1 MVIRIYIFLIALLL
15 PVVSWADCGP
25 YYGFYGYQFLN
36 PKVIDYDTKLAP
48 FFLAFGGNF
57 QDEVV
62 SAVEV
67 QLEDNLAEWH
77 ERYCEQVDL
86 TDIQNLI
93 YGNTENRLQRLL
105 RLIGQPDARPAD
117 LPPNLRA
124 NTFAQHLLRHKCE
137 EVVEYLLFAKRCE
150 PLVTINANA
159 FTTDNSRREDM
170 ERLIDD
176 GLDRFKT
183 LKSHYVRL
191 RYAYQL
197 IRLAH
202 YLKEYAYVIEL
213 YEYLMPKIEA
223 DESIIYDWIEGHRA
237 GALQSMGDYPQSAYL
252 YSRVFARCPSKRE
265 SAYLS
270 FKINTD
276 EQWQAALLLCES
288 DQERA
293 MMHVLRS
300 QNSKAQ
306 LVEEMRSIY
315 QYDPQNA
322 ALTPLLMRELLELE
336 RDLLGL
342 DFNPNRQRNQQAFG
356 RPRKGVTS
364 RVVALQGFINEVIQ
378 DGVSDQTDFWLFAR
392 GVVEMLSGDY
402 FYAEETFEDLR
413 LQSENDSIIT
423 QLDILD
429 EVLHVLAL
437 NQVSDSIEVYYYQ
450 LLRQDALRKKYP
462 DLRPLVNDKLEAV
475 YRQKGAPG
483 KAALLQYGFDALR
496 LNPQLSQI
504 EELEN
509 MADSLLGNRFDRLL
523 LAERVGPNA
532 NDDINDLL
540 GTYYLQQGQWETAL
554 EVFRRVP
561 AARRDA
567 YGTYVPFVKQF
578 KDRVNFRPSATAT
591 EYNKVDLLERLLNL
605 EEEARGTTNDT
616 LAARNYF
623 NIGLALYNMSY
634 FSYNWRMADYFRS
647 GSSMEQLQRNRRTEN
662 FVFAHPEA
670 PLGNREDMNMERA
683 RYYFERALT
692 RAPNREAAAEAVF
705 FAAKTERNQHYTSAP
720 KGATRPFRYFQL
732 LQSNYSDTRFY
743 QKAIAECRTF
753 AWYVDQ

>member
-1 MVIRIYIFLIALLL
+1 MALRSWIFLVTLLL
-15 PVVSWADCGP
+15 PALAAAECGP

-36 PKVIDYDTKLAP
+36 PKVLDYDSRLAP
-48 FFLAFGGNF
+48 FFLTFGGRGE
-57 QDEVV
+57 DDAM
-62 SAVEV
+62 SAAAV

-86 TDIQNLI
+86 TDVQNLI

-105 RLIGQPDARPAD
+105 RLIGQPKARAAD

-124 NTFAQHLLRHKCE
+124 NSLAQHLLRYRCE
-137 EVVEYLLFAKRCE
+137 EVVEYLIFAKRCE
-150 PLVTINANA
+150 PLVVANANV
-159 FTTDNSRREDM
+159 FSPPNSRREDM
-170 ERLIDD
+170 ERLIDE
-176 GLDRFKT
+176 GLTRFKS

-202 YLKEYAYVIEL
+202 YLKEYAYVLEL
-213 YEYLMPKIEA
+213 YDYLMPKIEA

-237 GALQSMGDYPQSAYL
+237 GALQSLGDYAQSAYL
-252 YSRVFARCPSKRE
+252 YSRIFENCPSKRQ

-270 FKINTD
+270 FRIKTD
-276 EQWQAALLLCES
+276 EQWKKAMLLCE
-288 DQERA
+288 DDRERA
-293 MMHVLRS
+293 MMHVLRA

-306 LVEEMRSIY
+306 LVEEMQSIY
-315 QYDPQNA
+315 RFDPQNA
-322 ALTPLLMRELLELE
+322 ALVPLLMRELLELE

-342 DFNPNRQRNQQAFG
+342 DFNPYRQRNQRTFG
-356 RPRKGVTS
+356 RPRPGVTS
-364 RVVALQGFINEVIQ
+364 RVVAVQEFINGVIR
-378 DGVSDQTDFWLFAR
+378 DGGSNQPDFWLFAR
-392 GVVEMLSGDY
+392 GVVEMLAGDY

-413 LQSENDSIIT
+413 TATDNDSIVK
-423 QLDILD
+423 QLDILE
-429 EVLHVLAL
+429 EVLQVLAL

-450 LLRQDALRKKYP
+450 LLRQDKLRKEYPALRT
-462 DLRPLVNDKLEAV
+462 LVNDKLEAV
-475 YRQKGAPG
+475 YRQKGATG
-483 KAALLQYGFDALR
+483 KAALLQYGFDALSM
-496 LNPQLSQI
+496 NPQLSQI
-504 EELEN
+504 EELGN

-523 LAERVGPNA
+523 LAERVGPNPE
-532 NDDINDLL
+532 DDINDLL

-561 AARRDA
+561 TARRDA
-567 YGTYVPFVKQF
+567 YGTFVPFVKQLN
-578 KDRVNFRPSATAT
+578 DRVNYRPSATAT
-591 EYNKVDLLERLLNL
+591 EYNKVDLLERLLGL
-605 EEEARGTTNDT
+605 EEEARATTNDT

-647 GSSMEQLQRNRRTEN
+647 GASMQELRRNPRSGN
-662 FVFAHPEA
+662 FVFSHPQA

-692 RAPNREAAAEAVF
+692 RAPNREAAAEAIF
-705 FAAKTERNQHYTSAP
+705 FAAKTERNQHYTSSAP
-720 KGATRPFRYFQL
+720 GVSRPFRYFQL
-732 LQSNYSDTRFY
+732 LKSNYANTRFY